1 MRRIAGSLWSL
12 LPSLALLVGAACSG
26 TTEPKGRPCTAAG
39 FAVALAP
46 GQYVSIDP
54 GPDSGC
60 TVFPA
65 NGATAVE
72 YLVVPQIATG
82 TPGETQGFKL
92 VGDTIHPLAVAPLEA
107 RLAEL
112 PPAQR
117 FHTFLRL
124 GDENAWRDRTKTLT
138 PLRSPGSSQVSY
150 GELRSFHVC
159 SNLTCSAF
167 QTAGARARAVKTK
180 VAIFVD
186 TLTAAG
192 LDSIALDTLAAQF
205 VNRLYSTDTAAF
217 GNESDLDGNGLV
229 IVLMTPIVNRL
240 VSKASCEQ
248 TQSFVAGFFYGGD
261 LLNVPNTND
270 GEIFYSLVPDAAATY
285 SCAHS
290 ATQVQRIVPVTF
302 IHEFQHMISFN
313 EHVLVR
319 GGPGEVLWLNEG
331 FSHYAEEL
339 GGRTYASGTAEFS
352 RFVIGD
358 LFNAYTYLD
367 STRQHFLLPT
377 AGIGSLEE
385 RGAAWLFVRYIVDQF
400 AGDTSVA
407 SWNAFT
413 RSMVRTTQ
421 VGAANVAAAS
431 GRSFTNVV
439 TRWALTNYVSDLP
452 AFTPPDSLE
461 YKSWNF
467 RATYAS
473 LNAQDAGNFPK
484 PFPLVP
490 TTSAGRQTNLTGTL
504 RAGSGIYH
512 RAIQTANS
520 GGFTLHFQSS
530 NGGVLPAAR
539 VPRLNVIRIQ

>member
-1 MRRIAGSLWSL
+1 M
-12 LPSLALLVGAACSG
+12 VAACSG
-26 TTEPKGRPCTAAG
+26 TTEPKGKPCTAAG
-39 FAVALAP
+39 FDVTLAP

-65 NGATAVE
+65 NGPTPVE

-82 TPGETQGFKL
+82 TPGATQSFQL
-92 VGDTIHPLAVAPLEA
+92 VGDTIHPITVGPAMASAAVLTP
-107 RLAEL
+107 AES
-112 PPAQR
+112 
-117 FHTFLRL
+117 FHRFLRL
-124 GDENAWRDRTKTLT
+124 GDERAWRDRRTKAPA
-138 PLRSPGSSQVSY
+138 PLRSPASAAVNY
-150 GELRSFHVC
+150 GDLRSFHVC

-167 QTAGARARAVKTK
+167 QTANARARAVNSK

-205 VNRLYSTDTAAF
+205 DTRLYATDTAAF
-217 GNESDLDGNGLV
+217 GRESDIDANGIV

-240 VSKASCEQ
+240 VTKASCEQ

-261 LLNVPNTND
+261 LLSVPNTNS

-285 SCAHS
+285 SCAHT

-319 GGPGEVLWLNEG
+319 GGNGEVLWLNEG
-331 FSHYAEEL
+331 FSHFAEEL

-352 RFVIGD
+352 RFVIGN
-358 LFNAYTYLD
+358 LFNAYGYLD
-367 STRQHFLLPT
+367 STSKHFLLPT
-377 AGIGSLEE
+377 DGIGSLEE

-407 SWNAFT
+407 SWNTFT
-413 RSMVRTTQ
+413 RTMVRTTQ
-421 VGAANVAAAS
+421 TGAANVAAAT
-431 GRSFTNVV
+431 GQSFTTVAN
-439 TRWALTNYVSDLP
+439 RWVLANYVSDLP
-452 AFTPPDSLE
+452 AFTTPSELE
-461 YKSWNF
+461 YKSWNL

-473 LNAQDAGNFPK
+473 LNAQDNINFPK
-484 PFPLVP
+484 PYPLTP
-490 TTSAGRQTNLTGTL
+490 TTTAGRQTNLSGTL

-512 RAIQTANS
+512 RAIQTASS
-520 GGFTLHFQSS
+520 GGFTLRFQAS
-530 NGGVLPAAR
+530 NGGLLSPGN

>member
-1 MRRIAGSLWSL
+1 MWWSRL
-12 LPSLALLVGAACSG
+12 LPSLALLGAAACSKS
-26 TTEPKGRPCTAAG
+26 TEPQGKPCTAAG
-39 FAVALAP
+39 FDVTLAP

-82 TPGETQGFKL
+82 TPGETQAFKL
-92 VGDTIHPLAVAPLEA
+92 VGDTIHPVVVAPAMAAVADLTP
-107 RLAEL
+107 AE
-112 PPAQR
+112 Q
-117 FHTFLRL
+117 FHRFLRL
-124 GDENAWRDRTKTLT
+124 GDENAWRDRRTKAPG
-138 PLRSPGSSQVSY
+138 PLAPKPSAQVSY
-150 GELRSFHVC
+150 GDLRSFHVC
-159 SNLTCSAF
+159 SNLNCSAF
-167 QTAGARARAVKTK
+167 QTANARARAVKTK

-192 LDSIALDTLAAQF
+192 LDSLALDTLAAQF
-205 VNRLYSTDTAAF
+205 ENRLYATDTLAF
-217 GNESDLDGNGLV
+217 GRESDLDANGLV

-261 LLNVPNTND
+261 LLPVPNTND

-285 SCAHS
+285 SCAHT
-290 ATQVQRIVPVTF
+290 ATQVQRLVPVTF

-319 GGPGEVLWLNEG
+319 GGNGEVLWLNEG
-331 FSHYAEEL
+331 FSHFAEEL
-339 GGRTYASGTAEFS
+339 GGRTYASGTPEFS
-352 RFVIGD
+352 RFVIGN
-358 LFNAYTYLD
+358 LFNAYSYLD
-367 STRQHFLLPT
+367 STGNHFLIPT

-400 AGDTSVA
+400 AGDTTVA
-407 SWNAFT
+407 SWNTFT
-413 RSMVRTTQ
+413 RSMVRTNQ
-421 VGAANVAAAS
+421 VGAANVAAAT
-431 GRSFTNVV
+431 GQSFTTVV
-439 TRWALTNYVSDLP
+439 TRWILTNYVSDLP
-452 AFTPPDSLE
+452 AFTTPTELE

-473 LNAQDAGNFPK
+473 LNAQDATNFPK
-484 PFPLVP
+484 PYPLVP
-490 TTSAGRQTNLTGTL
+490 TTSAGRQTNLSGTL
-504 RAGSGIYH
+504 RAGSGVYH

-530 NGGVLPAAR
+530 NGGLLNAAD